1 MLRGVLGSDPANYVA
16 TRQHHSSSGG
26 SFDSM
31 WGPLRAT
38 IPVGSVDRIDRLF
51 YALLVGYLLGI
62 EATYTTLISA
72 QKKYGGALLPAV
84 TN

>member
-1 MLRGVLGSDPANYVA
+1 
-16 TRQHHSSSGG
+16 
-26 SFDSM
+26 M